1 MLKIFGL
8 TINYK
13 HDIIYIVK
21 GRYTNHKIFIE
32 RSCFIMITV
41 TKIEKNRNFLEVTVE
56 NGKMYKIDFSTGDI
70 IGLKGNPIQS
80 NPLKNAVISCTI
92 PFSHFWHNLFY
103 YGNFTGRSF
112 WGDRQR
118 FAIDLMKM
126 EKFIPYLDMIDDY
139 AILPD
144 KIPAGYIKWCK
155 ENNLSISSR
164 TLTEFEKIEITKNLS
179 KKDQLRLKNIQLNNE
194 YLKELSTNE
203 KLRKVFFTIIENDAK
218 IFKFHGSYCELYRM
232 LKTFGTEFAD
242 LTSGVDENIQIYS
255 NHENEQK
262 EIMIQEKENQI
273 RELEKIEHE
282 KYCIIVPKTLQDFT
296 NEGNMQRNCV
306 GYYYHDSIISGENLI
321 YFIRLK
327 TNPEKSLN
335 TCRYNL
341 YSKRTQENRA
351 FCNSPSSEEVTK
363 FIEEVID
370 KKINEILFG

>member
-1 MLKIFGL
+1 M
-8 TINYK
+8 
-13 HDIIYIVK
+13 
-21 GRYTNHKIFIE
+21 
-32 RSCFIMITV
+32 MTV
-41 TKIEKNRNFLEVTVE
+41 TKIEKNRNFLEVTID

-80 NPLKNAVISCTI
+80 NPLKNAVIPCTI
-92 PFSHFWHNLFY
+92 PFSHLWHNLFCQAD
-103 YGNFTGRSF
+103 FTGLSF
-112 WGDRQR
+112 RTDKREFTTG
-118 FAIDLMKM
+118 LMKM
-126 EKFIPYLDMIDDY
+126 EKFIPYLDMIDTY
-139 AILPD
+139 ATLPN

-155 ENNLSISSR
+155 ENNLLLSNR
-164 TLTEFEKIEITKNLS
+164 TLTEFEKVEMTKNLS
-179 KKDQLRLKNIQLNNE
+179 KKDQLRLKNIQLDHE
-194 YLKELSTNE
+194 YFKELATNE
-203 KLRKVFFTIIENDAK
+203 NLRRVFFTIIENDAK
-218 IFKFHGSYCELYRM
+218 IFKFRGNYGELYRM
-232 LKTFGTEFAD
+232 LRTFGAEFAD
-242 LTSGVDENIQIYS
+242 LTSGVNENIQIYS
-255 NHENEQK
+255 NYENKQK
-262 EIMIQEKENQI
+262 EILIQEKENQI

-351 FCNSPSSEEVTK
+351 FCNSPSSEDVTK
-363 FIEEVID
+363 FIEEIVD